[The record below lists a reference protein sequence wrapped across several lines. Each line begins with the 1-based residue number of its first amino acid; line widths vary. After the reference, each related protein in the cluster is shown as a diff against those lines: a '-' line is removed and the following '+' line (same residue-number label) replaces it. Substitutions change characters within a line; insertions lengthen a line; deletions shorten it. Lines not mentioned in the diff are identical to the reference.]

1 MFKKSLIFCLVW
13 LTCSVATMAQ
23 FSKMTDKQ
31 VLQYAE
37 RGLKQGKSQ
46 EKIATEL
53 AARGVTREQAER
65 VKAMYEEQ
73 QAEEQAKAQQAAEA
87 EAARNAEAEQVKAD
101 DTATADTTTTAQ
113 MAVDTKNQVFGR
125 NIFNNQKL
133 TFEPSSNLPTPANYR
148 LGPGDEII
156 IDIWGSSEVTIQKT
170 ISPDGFI
177 NIESLGLIQLSGM
190 TIEQATEHLRKKME
204 QTHADINGE
213 NVR

>member
-13 LTCSVATMAQ
+13 LSCSVATMAQ

-73 QAEEQAKAQQAAEA
+73 QA
-87 EAARNAEAEQVKAD
+87 
-101 DTATADTTTTAQ
+101 
-113 MAVDTKNQVFGR
+113 
-125 NIFNNQKL
+125 
-133 TFEPSSNLPTPANYR
+133 
-148 LGPGDEII
+148 
-156 IDIWGSSEVTIQKT
+156 
-170 ISPDGFI
+170 
-177 NIESLGLIQLSGM
+177 
-190 TIEQATEHLRKKME
+190 
-204 QTHADINGE
+204 
-213 NVR
+213 